1 MPVPTVSTLAVPGA
15 SLYYEVRGSGH
26 VLLMICG
33 GIYDAAAL
41 APLADLLA
49 DRWTV
54 VTYDRRGNSRSPLDE
69 PSAPQDVDT
78 HVDDAHRLLLA
89 VGDERPAAVFGNS
102 SGAQIAL
109 GLTAQHPDQVRIV
122 VAHEPPVFGLLD
134 DAAHWQAV
142 LDEVEAVRAADG
154 TDAAM
159 ATFGAAMARGADAAG
174 ATPPSDVPV
183 EGPADVRADVPVDV
197 PVDLPPE
204 VAAMFARFEVNTAY
218 FVEREV
224 PVFGRWVPDLAA
236 LRNDGVRVVPA
247 VGADSEGEPP
257 HRAGQA
263 VADLLGVD
271 ALVLPGGHGGF
282 GTHTARFAE
291 VLRQVLS

>member
-1 MPVPTVSTLAVPGA
+1 
-15 SLYYEVRGSGH
+15 
-26 VLLMICG
+26 
-33 GIYDAAAL
+33 
-41 APLADLLA
+41 
-49 DRWTV
+49 
-54 VTYDRRGNSRSPLDE
+54 
-69 PSAPQDVDT
+69 
-78 HVDDAHRLLLA
+78 
-89 VGDERPAAVFGNS
+89 
-102 SGAQIAL
+102 
-109 GLTAQHPDQVRIV
+109 
-122 VAHEPPVFGLLD
+122 
-134 DAAHWQAV
+134 
-142 LDEVEAVRAADG
+142 
-154 TDAAM
+154 
-159 ATFGAAMARGADAAG
+159 MARGAEAAG
-174 ATPPSDVPV
+174 AAPS
-183 EGPADVRADVPVDV
+183 ADVPVDGPV
-197 PVDLPPE
+197 PGDLPPE

-247 VGADSEGEPP
+247 VGVDSDGEPP

>member
-1 MPVPTVSTLAVPGA
+1 VPVPTVSTLPVPGA

-26 VLLMICG
+26 VLLMVCG

-54 VTYDRRGNSRSPLDE
+54 VTYDRRGNSRSPLDDG
-69 PSAPQDVDT
+69 PSPQPVEV
-78 HVDDAHRLLLA
+78 HVDDAHRLLA
-89 VGDERPAAVFGNS
+89 AIGDERPAAVFGNS

-109 GLTAQHPDQVRIV
+109 GLTAQHPDDVRIV
-122 VAHEPPVFGLLD
+122 VAHEPPVLALLD
-134 DAAHWQAV
+134 DAPHWAEV
-142 LDEVEAVRAADG
+142 LDEVAAVCAADG
-154 TDAAM
+154 P
-159 ATFGAAMARGADAAG
+159 GAAMAVFTDAMG
-174 ATPPSDVPV
+174 GGGEPD
-183 EGPADVRADVPVDV
+183 EGPATDVE
-197 PVDLPPE
+197 LPPQ
-204 VAAMFARFEVNTAY
+204 VAQMLARFEVNTAY
-218 FVEREV
+218 FVEHEV
-224 PVFGRWVPDLAA
+224 PVFGRWLPDLAA

-247 VGADSEGEPP
+247 VGADSVGEPP

-291 VLRQVLS
+291 ALRQVLS

>member
-41 APLADLLA
+41 APLADLLS
-49 DRWTV
+49 DQWTV
-54 VTYDRRGNSRSPLDE
+54 VTYDRRGNSRSPITDG
-69 PSAPQDVDT
+69 PPDQPVDV
-78 HVDDAHRLLLA
+78 HVDDAHRLLA
-89 VGDERPAAVFGNS
+89 AIGDERPAAVFGNS

-134 DAAHWQAV
+134 DAPHWQAV
-142 LDEVEAVRAADG
+142 LDDVAAVC
-154 TDAAM
+154 
-159 ATFGAAMARGADAAG
+159 ATEGPGAAMAVFTEALGG
-174 ATPPSDVPV
+174 GEEPQGPPEDV
-183 EGPADVRADVPVDV
+183 E
-197 PVDLPPE
+197 LPPQ
-204 VAAMFARFEVNTAY
+204 VAEMLARFEVNTAY
-218 FVEREV
+218 FVEHEV
-224 PVFGRWVPDLAA
+224 PVFGRWLPDLAA

-247 VGADSEGEPP
+247 VGADSVGEPP

-263 VADLLGVD
+263 VADRLGVD

-282 GTHTARFAE
+282 GTHTARYAE

>member
-26 VLLMICG
+26 VLLLVCG

-41 APLADLLA
+41 APLADALA

-54 VTYDRRGNSRSPLDE
+54 VTYDRRGNSRSPLTDG
-69 PSAPQDVDT
+69 PATQPVDA
-78 HVDDAHRLLLA
+78 HVDDAHLLLA
-89 VGDERPAAVFGNS
+89 AVADERPAAVFGNS

-134 DAAHWQAV
+134 DAPHWQAV
-142 LDEVEAVRAADG
+142 LDEVAAVCAADG

-159 ATFGAAMARGADAAG
+159 AVFGEAMGRDADDG
-174 ATPPSDVPV
+174 
-183 EGPADVRADVPVDV
+183 GPAPDVE
-197 PVDLPPE
+197 LPPQ
-204 VAAMFARFEVNTAY
+204 VAAMLARFAVNTAY
-218 FVEREV
+218 FVEHEV

-247 VGADSEGEPP
+247 VGADSAGEPA

-291 VLRQVLS
+291 GLRQVLS